1 MELSEYSSKKK
12 TKNVLKYI
20 LLFILFLLI
29 GFALG
34 FYGTTLYLQFK
45 EAEKEKNVD
54 ETEWPIDITNDEQSK
69 KTIERLTGILNKDPI
84 FYTTKGVNISTL
96 DKNVK
101 LIFLFDYINR
111 ANQGTDAT
119 LDIVDFEN
127 MTCVNGIMADELIEG
142 QENRVCSVKTYDF
155 SLFTEASKVLFN
167 ENELDTSIN
176 FSPEDGRSCFADTEN
191 KRYICGNVPKQT
203 NITGKLESK
212 FDVIKVTKDEDNT
225 IQIYEKGYLNDKR
238 SNVINSSTNYD
249 NYYLH
254 SSDSTNYYYELRSA
268 DNLTFRHTFKTN
280 NGSDYYYVGTEL
292 FKE

>member
-1 MELSEYSSKKK
+1 MEVSEYSSKKK
-12 TKNVLKYI
+12 KNTLKYI
-20 LLFILFLLI
+20 LLFVLFLLI

-54 ETEWPIDITNDEQSK
+54 KTEWPIDITDDEQSK
-69 KTIERLTGILNKDPI
+69 KVTEKLVGILNKDPI

-101 LIFLFDYINR
+101 LRFLFDYINKL
-111 ANQGTDAT
+111 NQGTSTT
-119 LDIVDFEN
+119 LEVVDYEN
-127 MTCVNGIMADELIEG
+127 MTCSNGFMADASTEE
-142 QENRVCSVKTYDF
+142 QENRTCTAKVYDYK
-155 SLFTEASKVLFN
+155 LFIDASKTLFN
-167 ENELDTSIN
+167 ETDLDTTIS
-176 FSPEDGRSCFADTEN
+176 FSPEDGRNCVADREN

-238 SNVINSSTNYD
+238 SNVINSGAYD

-280 NGSDYYYVGTEL
+280 NGSDYYYAGTEL

>member
-1 MELSEYSSKKK
+1 MEVSEYSSKK
-12 TKNVLKYI
+12 TKNTLKYI
-20 LLFILFLLI
+20 LLFVLFLLI

-45 EAEKEKNVD
+45 EADKEKNVD
-54 ETEWPIDITNDEQSK
+54 TTEWPIDITDDEQSK
-69 KTIERLTGILNKDPI
+69 KVAEKLIGILNKDPI
-84 FYTTKGVNISTL
+84 FYTTKGISIDTL

-101 LIFLFDYINR
+101 LRFLFDYINR
-111 ANQGTDAT
+111 MNQGTNAT
-119 LDIVDFEN
+119 LEVVDYEN
-127 MTCVNGIMADELIEG
+127 MTCANGFMADTGTED
-142 QENRVCSVKTYDF
+142 QENRVCTVKVYDYA
-155 SLFTEASKVLFN
+155 LFTDASKNLFN
-167 ENELDTSIN
+167 ETELDTTIN
-176 FSPEDGRSCFADTEN
+176 FSPEDGKSCVSDGEN
-191 KRYICGNVPKQT
+191 NKYICGNVPKQT

-212 FDVIKVTKDEDNT
+212 FDIIKVTKDEDNT

-238 SNVINSSTNYD
+238 SNVINSGAYD

-268 DNLTFRHTFKTN
+268 DNLTFRHTFKTS